1 MTDDRELSP
10 SDWTILA
17 LVAEGP
23 THGWAIAMQVARGGE
38 VGSIWSLGRPIV
50 YQGLE
55 RLESRGLIKTT
66 GIVRGAR
73 GPHRVMYE
81 ATPAGRK
88 QARKWLGEPVEHVR
102 EIRTLFLLK
111 VVLSQRAG
119 IDVEPLLV
127 AQRAVIV
134 PFVHLLEAQLDDANP
149 LAPPYEATMRQFRLD
164 TTETIVRFIDKMLD
178 RKTQVAPW
186 RGGATRVLPS
196 DA

>member
-1 MTDDRELSP
+1 MTEDRDLSP
-10 SDWTILA
+10 SDWTVLA

-55 RLESRGLIKTT
+55 RLENRGLIKTT
-66 GIVRGAR
+66 GIVRGSR
-73 GPHRVMYE
+73 GPHRVMYD
-81 ATPAGRK
+81 ATPKGRK
-88 QARKWLGEPVEHVR
+88 QVREWLGKPVEHVR
-102 EIRTLFLLK
+102 DIRSLFLLK

-134 PFVHLLEAQLDDANP
+134 PFVHLLEAQLDDADP
-149 LAPPYEATMRQFRLD
+149 LASPGEATMRQFRLQ
-164 TTETIVRFIDKMLD
+164 TTETIVRFIDTMLD
-178 RKTQVAPW
+178 A
-186 RGGATRVLPS
+186 
-196 DA
+196 

>member
-1 MTDDRELSP
+1 MSEDRELSP
-10 SDWTILA
+10 SDWTVLA

-55 RLESRGLIKTT
+55 RLESRDLIETT

-88 QARKWLGEPVEHVR
+88 QVKAWLSKPVEHVR
-102 EIRTLFLLK
+102 EIRSLFLLK
-111 VVLSQRAG
+111 VILSQRAG
-119 IDVEPLLV
+119 IDVEPLLI

-134 PFVHLLEAQLDDANP
+134 PFVHLLEAQLDDASS
-149 LAPPYEATMRQFRLD
+149 LAPRYEATMLKFRLD
-164 TTETIVRFIDKMLD
+164 TTETIVRFIDTLLD
-178 RKTQVAPW
+178 
-186 RGGATRVLPS
+186 G
-196 DA
+196 